1 MKTSVQSP
9 NMVRLR
15 QQFERPRVTDIP
27 STVRQTLQRLGLSAR
42 IKPGQTVALTAGSRG
57 IANIPVILK
66 AAALFLQ
73 DLGAKPLIIPA
84 MGSHGGGTAEGQ
96 RAVLESYGITEGFV
110 GCPIKASMEVI
121 TLARTPENYAVY
133 LDRNASEADHIGV
146 IGRIKPH
153 TGFHGPIESGLFKM
167 MLIGLGKHVGALEY
181 HRILLD
187 HPYDQ
192 VVRSVGRTLLGSG
205 KIAFGLGIVENAY
218 DETAHIE
225 AVPPADFENR
235 EEEMLVLGKRWLPR
249 LPFRQADLLI
259 IDEIGK
265 EISGSGM
272 DTNVVGRKRAFRH
285 DKGPGD
291 QPVMRF
297 IFVRGLSK
305 HTHGNA
311 AGIGL
316 ADFTTSRLIKAMNYR
331 STVINCVTSGYP
343 ESANLPVHYET
354 DREVVE
360 AALPIIGTRRPEDA
374 RILHIR
380 NTLQVEEV
388 EVSTP
393 CLADTA
399 ATKFEVLGEPYPI
412 RFDATGNLL
421 PV

>member
-1 MKTSVQSP
+1 MKTSVQFP

-66 AAALFLQ
+66 AAVLSLQ
-73 DLGAKPLIIPA
+73 DLGAKPFIIPA

-96 RAVLESYGITEGFV
+96 RTVLESYGITEAFV

-121 TLARTPENYAVY
+121 TLATTPEGYAVY
-133 LDRNASEADHIGV
+133 LDRNAAEADHIGV

-187 HPYDQ
+187 NPYDK
-192 VVRSVGRTLLGSG
+192 VVRSVGRTLLASG
-205 KIAFGLGIVENAY
+205 KIAFGMGIVENAY

-272 DTNVVGRKRAFRH
+272 DTNVVGRKRAFRD

-291 QPVMRF
+291 QPKMRF

-331 STVINCVTSGYP
+331 ATVINCVTSGYP
-343 ESANLPVHYET
+343 ESANLPVHYEA
-354 DREVVE
+354 DREVIE

-388 EVSTP
+388 EVSAP
-393 CLADTA
+393 CLADAA
-399 ATKFEVLGEPYPI
+399 ATKFEVLGEPYPV
-412 RFDATGNLL
+412 RFDPTGNLL